1 MRRESE
7 LRVKKMEREFEEE
20 RQQLE
25 KEKKHSDKKVRRV
38 DRVSR
43 RVVHEVYAPH
53 VLVWSEFRGSDRAG
67 GRRAKDLAVAQE
79 ARARLART
87 R

>member
-1 MRRESE
+1 
-7 LRVKKMEREFEEE
+7 MEREFEEE

-38 DRVSR
+38 DRVSC
-43 RVVHEVYAPH
+43 RVVYAFNAPH
-53 VLVWSEFRGSDRAG
+53 VLVLSELRGSDRAG